1 MLYVSLKTKQDLDEQ
16 ELMSNTFFC
25 TWFWPGLLVQKPFA
39 FYLFNYFS
47 DSDFSLRPELTIYDS
62 GLISNRFED
71 IRIMLSIY
79 VCGWITNPWTRTI

>member
-39 FYLFNYFS
+39 FYLF
-47 DSDFSLRPELTIYDS
+47 IYLIIFQIQIS
-62 GLISNRFED
+62 HLGLN
-71 IRIMLSIY
+71 
-79 VCGWITNPWTRTI
+79 